1 MGGQKGRTGL
11 IAGRT
16 AAYPYGKRPK
26 RAAGRM
32 VDSSGAKHDMAD
44 TPKERFDEDRII
56 AGEIGPTVV
65 THAGP
70 GTRGIFL

>member
-1 MGGQKGRTGL
+1 
-11 IAGRT
+11 
-16 AAYPYGKRPK
+16 
-26 RAAGRM
+26 M

-65 THAGP
+65 THEGP